1 MYSFNIELKLIL
13 SVSYSYYMLIITVS
27 FLNEIMCPIVLTLVT
42 SCSYY
47 HYLLNSRVTFFSYF
61 SFSHIILYEFSHDLE
76 LKWSKYIIHMQY
88 TIKVTI
94 LY

>member
-1 MYSFNIELKLIL
+1 MYSFNTELKLIL
-13 SVSYSYYMLIITVS
+13 SVSYSYYMLII
-27 FLNEIMCPIVLTLVT
+27 NEIMCPIVLTLVT

-76 LKWSKYIIHMQY
+76 LK
-88 TIKVTI
+88 
-94 LY
+94 